1 MKKIDNWLSIQR
13 YVTEAARITSVPTIT
28 SPNSNVEVWGK
39 VQPTRQSRT
48 ARRFLVPRITN
59 I

>member
-13 YVTEAARITSVPTIT
+13 YVSEASQVIPLPSM
-28 SPNSNVEVWGK
+28 SNVEVWGTVRRSSSARK
-39 VQPTRQSRT
+39 N
-48 ARRFLVPRITN
+48 RRFFVPRITT

>member
-13 YVTEAARITSVPTIT
+13 YVSEAAHMTPVATFT
-28 SPNSNVEVWGK
+28 NTNVEVWGK
-39 VQPTRQSRT
+39 VRSPRADRKT
-48 ARRFLVPRITN
+48 RRFLVPRITH

>member
-13 YVTEAARITSVPTIT
+13 YVSEAAQITSVPTNT
-28 SPNSNVEVWGK
+28 TTNVEVWGK
-39 VQPTRQSRT
+39 VRSAFTGRT
-48 ARRFLVPRITN
+48 NRRFLVPRITT

>member
-13 YVTEAARITSVPTIT
+13 YVSEAAQITSFPTNT
-28 SPNSNVEVWGK
+28 TTNAEVWGK
-39 VQPTRQSRT
+39 VRPAHEFRKN
-48 ARRFLVPRITN
+48 RRFLIPRITN

>member
-13 YVTEAARITSVPTIT
+13 YVTEAALITSVPTNTTTNI
-28 SPNSNVEVWGK
+28 EVWGK
-39 VQPTRQSRT
+39 VRSAHTGRKN
-48 ARRFLVPRITN
+48 RRFLVPRITN

>member
-13 YVTEAARITSVPTIT
+13 YVIESSLITSMPTIT
-28 SPNSNVEVWGK
+28 NVEVWGK
-39 VQPTRQSRT
+39 VRSPRV
-48 ARRFLVPRITN
+48 ARKVSRFLVPHITK

>member
-13 YVTEAARITSVPTIT
+13 YVTEASQIVSVPTAT
-28 SPNSNVEVWGK
+28 NVEVWGK
-39 VQPTRQSRT
+39 VQSKHASRK
-48 ARRFLVPRITN
+48 ARRFLVPRITT

>member
-13 YVTEAARITSVPTIT
+13 YVAQASQIVSVPTMT
-28 SPNSNVEVWGK
+28 NVEVWGK
-39 VQPTRQSRT
+39 VRSKHETRKN
-48 ARRFLVPRITN
+48 RRFLVPRITT